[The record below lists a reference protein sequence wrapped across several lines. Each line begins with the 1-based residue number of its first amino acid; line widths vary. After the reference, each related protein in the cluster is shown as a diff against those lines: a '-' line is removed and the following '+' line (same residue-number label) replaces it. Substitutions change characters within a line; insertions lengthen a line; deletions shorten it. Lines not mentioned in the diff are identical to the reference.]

1 MGNPAGEKRKKRE
14 KRRKKY
20 EARLGP
26 GAYLPKEQRETV
38 NAQVAKMEAE
48 RKAQAEKRK
57 QELAAKKASPVPAE
71 TKT

>member
-26 GAYLPKEQRETV
+26 GAYLPKEQREAV
-38 NAQVAKMEAE
+38 NAQVQKMEAE
-48 RKAQAEKRK
+48 RKARAEQRKKEQA
-57 QELAAKKASPVPAE
+57 APKAQPAPAE
-71 TKT
+71 AKA